1 MNTLTPGLVALGIA
15 LLSNA
20 ASAGVE
26 CITSVASS
34 VTTPNYGCYR
44 SCGGHADRVPLQ
56 TLVLEMDKKFKDMG
70 AFFRNSRSSCT
81 GGSPCGYSNIP
92 PAAAVSSD
100 GTKATLTFKTW
111 SLPVSVTLSADIC
124 IYNASIPP
132 TPAVESTS
140 PNPSS
145 PTPTKPSP
153 IATKPPLPPEKIHEI
168 EEAGPLANHCD
179 RLKDN
184 WNTQATVYC
193 RPHNL
198 KLSEVSLLCSQRP
211 DGLFR
216 KVSGVVRCTQ

>member
-1 MNTLTPGLVALGIA
+1 MNTLTTGLVALGIA

-81 GGSPCGYSNIP
+81 GGSPCGFTNIP

-132 TPAVESTS
+132 TPAVESTPQILLAPPPQNHPRS
-140 PNPSS
+140 RLNHPSHRKKS
-145 PTPTKPSP
+145 M
-153 IATKPPLPPEKIHEI
+153 
-168 EEAGPLANHCD
+168 
-179 RLKDN
+179 RLKKLAHLPI
-184 WNTQATVYC
+184 TAIASRIIGIHRRRSTVG
-193 RPHNL
+193 R
-198 KLSEVSLLCSQRP
+198 
-211 DGLFR
+211 
-216 KVSGVVRCTQ
+216 TT

>member
-1 MNTLTPGLVALGIA
+1 MP
-15 LLSNA
+15 
-20 ASAGVE
+20 

-124 IYNASIPP
+124 IYNQLR
-132 TPAVESTS
+132 
-140 PNPSS
+140 PSS
-145 PTPTKPSP
+145 QHRQILLAQPPQNHPRSRLNHPSHR
-153 IATKPPLPPEKIHEI
+153 KRSM
-168 EEAGPLANHCD
+168 
-179 RLKDN
+179 RLKKLAHLPI
-184 WNTQATVYC
+184 TAIASRIIGIHRRRSTVG
-193 RPHNL
+193 R
-198 KLSEVSLLCSQRP
+198 
-211 DGLFR
+211 
-216 KVSGVVRCTQ
+216 TT